1 MDWSLEHLKLLL
13 CSNAQFNGTADV
25 SFHKVKVGIKVFLW
39 SDRSGIVGSCIF
51 ESQVLQNEVAKN
63 KQVHG
68 NKMHHVYKNAEGTT
82 YSLCIYVLLHSPQ
95 QRLQDVS
102 FTFGKNKNKRK
113 AANQHSDSVP
123 VKYGLL

>member
-1 MDWSLEHLKLLL
+1 MDWSLERLKLLL
-13 CSNAQFNGTADV
+13 CSNAQFNRTADV

-51 ESQVLQNEVAKN
+51 ESQVLQNDEVAKN

-68 NKMHHVYKNAEGTT
+68 NKMYHVYNNAEGTT

-113 AANQHSDSVP
+113 AANQHSDSV
-123 VKYGLL
+123 LL